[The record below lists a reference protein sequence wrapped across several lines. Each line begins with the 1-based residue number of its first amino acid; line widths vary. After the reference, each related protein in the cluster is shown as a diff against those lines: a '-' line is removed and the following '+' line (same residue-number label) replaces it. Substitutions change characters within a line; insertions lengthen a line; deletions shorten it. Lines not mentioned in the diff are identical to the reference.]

1 MLPSLDCCRCL
12 LVGTAVSHQGIGRI
26 LIKTAGLFALAAAP
40 EALLTSPAAA
50 VPVEVTYG
58 NLIYTLQT
66 TTCFAPGRLFG
77 CVGASDFRASS
88 WYGNSQLA
96 NVLSNATTNLLGL
109 PNVVPGTNVGPY
121 FVYYSG
127 STAQYNDTVLPFSG
141 FKWDPVLNR
150 AYSAD
155 GTWNTVTGSGTYDT
169 YWLAIE
175 AAVPRPIPTILLA
188 NNGTSV
194 NTTASLLANTLLPQ
208 FQGGTLT
215 VSAAGTFA
223 NNFTLDDSSTNSM
236 DAAGN
241 NATFSGVFSDQTGS
255 QGAINFL
262 NSTAN
267 GAVLTLTGQSTYSG
281 LTTIWDNATVA
292 IGVANAL
299 PAATELILYG
309 NGRFQLANRNQTI
322 AAIGGS
328 GRIEL
333 GSGTLTLNLN
343 DLFTRTSSAEITGT
357 GGLTKDGGYTQVL
370 NGTLSY
376 SGQTLVNDGTLVIN
390 GTSASG
396 VLVQPNATLAGTGVI
411 NANVNNFGTVA
422 PGQSI
427 GTLTVNGNYLQD
439 TGATLAIEVA
449 GSGQSDLLRITGAGR
464 AVLIQG
470 TLRLTSYQGAPITPG
485 VVYTGVTVPQG
496 TVGGAP
502 GLAAD
507 TGGVAGTSG
516 YRFVRETDSQFT
528 QLANGTAVADLTK
541 LQFGWF
547 QLKPTAS
554 TPTPADV
561 ISTSTLPGTTTINA
575 VKPTGGAITQTITGS
590 TTTLQQ
596 QCVANTGNATACQ
609 ASVGGGGSG
618 GSSGANGNTISLAKG
633 IDAGMSSVYAAVN
646 TGISGGTPIPT
657 ATGGS
662 SGYTSQQATSAAVT
676 SDFVTVYWALF
687 SLPTRAQLNQALH
700 AISAEPYAAMQSVAL
715 EAMEQFRVN
724 ALALSKGDKAI
735 RLSSEVK
742 VCRLAD
748 GTLVPA
754 DSAQRPKNCKP
765 RSVSQASRWSL
776 LIDATNTQASLNGSN
791 DLASLDYNIFQSSY
805 GLQYDASKQWSVGGA
820 LGYGQANLYN
830 YQYANSTIKS
840 NTFSGGLWAV
850 YRPSEQWRISG
861 LLGYMNLQYGS
872 SRALNFGGLNRTAQ
886 ANWVGQGLTSAL
898 EAEYQWIFGPNK
910 ADRNAVR
917 LKPKTYFA
925 YSLHSQG
932 GFNESGADSLDLA
945 IDAHRADSLIYGI
958 GLTLEAPVQAS
969 KTTRVIP
976 RLAVAYEYDFNG
988 NTDQEHAL
996 QTSFA
1001 QVPALGSFEALG
1013 QNRGA
1018 NDLNVALSVEVETS
1032 DRLSVYA
1039 GVAGS
1044 FLSQGNE
1051 LSYGGGLRWRFGGS
1065 H

>member
-1 MLPSLDCCRCL
+1 VIRQL
-12 LVGTAVSHQGIGRI
+12 LIR
-26 LIKTAGLFALAAAP
+26 TAGLFAVVAAS
-40 EALLTSPAAA
+40 EVALVRPAAA

-58 NLIYTLQT
+58 NQIYTLQT
-66 TTCFAPGRLFG
+66 TSCFAPGRLFV

-96 NVLSNATTNLLGL
+96 NDLSNATTNLLGL
-109 PNVVPGTNVGPY
+109 PNAVLGGHDGPY

-127 STAQYNDTVLPFSG
+127 STAQYNDTALPFYG
-141 FKWDPVLNR
+141 FKWDPWLLPAR
-150 AYSAD
+150 AYAD
-155 GTWNTVTGSGTYDT
+155 GGTWNTFTGRGTHDT

-175 AAVPRPIPTILLA
+175 AAAPRPIPTILQV
-188 NNGTSV
+188 NNGTSI

-223 NNFTLDDSSTNSM
+223 NNFTLDDSSTNSIDI
-236 DAAGN
+236 DAAVN
-241 NATFSGVFSDQTGS
+241 SATFSGVFSDQSGS

-267 GAVLTLTGQSTYSG
+267 GAILTLTGQSTYSG
-281 LTTIWDNATVA
+281 LTSIWDNATVA

-299 PAATELILYG
+299 PASTELILYG
-309 NGRFQLANRNQTI
+309 NGRFQLANHNQTI

-343 DLFTRTSSAEITGT
+343 DPFTRTSSAEITGT
-357 GGLTKDGGYTQVL
+357 GGLTKGGGFTQVL

-376 SGQTLVNDGTLVIN
+376 SGQTLVNGGTLVIN
-390 GTSASG
+390 GTSASA

-411 NANVNNFGTVA
+411 NANVNNFGMVA

-427 GTLTVNGNYLQD
+427 GTLTINGNYFQD
-439 TGATLAIEVA
+439 VGATLAIEVA

-464 AVLIQG
+464 VVAIQG

-485 VVYTGVTVPQG
+485 LVYTAVTVPQG

-502 GLAAD
+502 GLQAD

-516 YRFVRETDSQFT
+516 YRFVREIDPQFS
-528 QLANGTAVADLTK
+528 QLANGTAVADPTK

-547 QLKPTAS
+547 QLKPTVS

-561 ISTSTLPGTTTINA
+561 ISTSTLPGPTTINA
-575 VKPTGGAITQTITGS
+575 VKPTGGAITQAITGS

-609 ASVGGGGSG
+609 TSLSGGGSG
-618 GSSGANGNTISLAKG
+618 SSSGSNGNTIAVAKG

-646 TGISGGTPIPT
+646 TGITGGTPIPT

-662 SGYTSQQATSAAVT
+662 SGYTSHQATAAAVT
-676 SDFVTVYWALF
+676 PDFVTVYGALF

-735 RLSSEVK
+735 RLLSEVK

-754 DSAQRPKNCKP
+754 DSPQRPKNCKP
-765 RSVSQASRWSL
+765 RAVSQASRWSL

-791 DLASLDYNIFQSSY
+791 DLASLDYNIFQSNY
-805 GLQYDASKQWSVGGA
+805 GLQYDASKQWSLGGA
-820 LGYGQANLYN
+820 FGYGQANLHN

-840 NTFSGGLWAV
+840 NTFSGGVWAV
-850 YRPSEQWRISG
+850 YRPSEPWRISG

-886 ANWVGQGLTSAL
+886 ANWVGQGLTSAI
-898 EAEYQWIFGPNK
+898 EAEYQWIFGANK

-932 GFNESGADSLDLA
+932 DFSELGADSLNLA
-945 IDAHRADSLIYGI
+945 MAAHRADSLIYGI
-958 GLTLEAPVQAS
+958 GLTLEAPVQVSRA
-969 KTTRVIP
+969 TRVIP

-988 NTDQEHAL
+988 NANEEHAL
-996 QTSFA
+996 QSSFA
-1001 QVPALGSFEALG
+1001 QVPALGSFEVLG
-1013 QNRGA
+1013 QNRGS

-1032 DRLSVYA
+1032 DQLSVYA

-1065 H
+1065 R